1 MALKNETNTGYA
13 PVQTV
18 GSNEIAEIIKD
29 LVIEVNKPGHDL
41 QPKDLQ
47 VMYGTSVE
55 NRKARTFGTKDAQG
69 HERPPV
75 VFSVSTPRLAQG
87 IYNGVLKLSSD
98 DEIRTHLEAQ
108 ATMKEKILR
117 METARVRAQV
127 LV

>member
-1 MALKNETNTGYA
+1 MLKNETNSGYA

-29 LVIEVNKPGHDL
+29 LVIEINKPGHDR

-47 VMYGTSVE
+47 IMYGTCIE
-55 NRKARTFGTKDAQG
+55 NRKARTFGTKDALG

-75 VFSVSTPRLAQG
+75 VFEVSTPRLAQG
-87 IYNGVLKLSSD
+87 IYNGTMRLAAD
-98 DEIRTHLEAQ
+98 DEIQTHLEAQ
-108 ATMKEKILR
+108 AAMKEKILR